1 MITSTITVVLFTTV
15 VRDLIPLRL
24 KVLNFGL
31 LSSTCHNFQ
40 FMLFKHGDFHYW
52 VNVVKLLID
61 ILYVDKRLDISSMKS
76 ASTQVMCHEFQLM
89 N

>member
-1 MITSTITVVLFTTV
+1 
-15 VRDLIPLRL
+15 
-24 KVLNFGL
+24 
-31 LSSTCHNFQ
+31 
-40 FMLFKHGDFHYW
+40 MLFKHGDFHYW